1 MQESKVLMF
10 MPWCPIEKEYSAGEY
25 QLVPFDLRKHHTG
38 ESAEIRKLLKPYRTI
53 KNEQLTRVGL
63 IQVGDGPI
71 TRHLND
77 SEVKRA
83 FDFAEYAC
91 FCSLCERTA
100 YAHSSKVNR
109 DCFTLYAQGFKEVN
123 RIVLRSRRLGGT
135 SLDMR
140 ETNELFISSPIHC
153 DLSDEITLN
162 DKLLVPLVENY
173 MENEIWLNAI
183 ECFNRANTDSS
194 DMPEYFEFVLLAG
207 AFDRILSSGQNLR
220 SEKLAIEFANRFQPF
235 MKFQPLVKFQP
246 LTKLKIKEWFLK
258 FLQTRHGPAHGDL
271 SREDLHSSEGW
282 QILVTAKLA
291 FPILLKII
299 LSNEGQYELSDNDV
313 SNILCLQGEMTGVS
327 MPKEKILDTVIQRRF
342 SNEFNEFFKDRS

>member
-25 QLVPFDLRKHHTG
+25 RLVPLDLGDVHT
-38 ESAEIRKLLKPYRTI
+38 EEEAEIKKLLKPYRTI
-53 KNEQLTRVGL
+53 ENEQLTRVGL

-71 TRHLND
+71 ARHLNE
-77 SEVKRA
+77 SEVRRA

-91 FCSLCERTA
+91 FCSLSERTA
-100 YAHSSKVNR
+100 HISSSKVNR
-109 DCFTLYAQGFKEVN
+109 DCFTLYPQEFNEATL
-123 RIVLRSRRLGGT
+123 IALRSRRLGGIN
-135 SLDMR
+135 LDGR
-140 ETNELFISSPIHC
+140 NIDTLFISAPIHC
-153 DLSDEITLN
+153 DLNEITLN
-162 DKLLVPLVENY
+162 NKLLVPLVENY
-173 MENEIWLNAI
+173 MEDEIWLNAI
-183 ECFNRANTDSS
+183 TCFNRANTDSDS
-194 DMPEYFEFVLLAG
+194 VPEYTEFILLSG
-207 AFDRILSSGQNLR
+207 AFDRILSSGQKLR

-271 SREDLHSSEGW
+271 SREYLHSSEGW

-342 SNEFNEFFKDRS
+342 SNEFKEFFKDRS